1 MGTTEEVTATGS
13 VRWVTEECFQRT
25 PLKFASENSWVQY
38 GSDEESNV
46 VFKANR
52 TTEGTYPPGSEWTMI
67 PIPVCNSTDMGWL
80 NPDCPNGF
88 EFPPR
93 GTGLH
98 GLGEVVWAPGAVF
111 FQWTLMDEVEVPE
124 DLEPG
129 EYVLSFRWDNEA
141 TPQVWNACSNIRLM

>member
-1 MGTTEEVTATGS
+1 MPF
-13 VRWVTEECFQRT
+13 FQET

-38 GSDEESNV
+38 GWDESKRV
-46 VFKANR
+46 DFKANR
-52 TTEGTYPPGSEWTMI
+52 TTEGTWPPGSEWTMN

-80 NPDCPNGF
+80 NPDCLNGF

-98 GLGEVVWAPGAVF
+98 GLGETVWAPGAVF

-124 DLEPG
+124 NLVEG
-129 EYVLSFRWDNEA
+129 EYVLSWRWENEA
-141 TPQVWNACSNIRLM
+141 TPQVWSGCSNILIV